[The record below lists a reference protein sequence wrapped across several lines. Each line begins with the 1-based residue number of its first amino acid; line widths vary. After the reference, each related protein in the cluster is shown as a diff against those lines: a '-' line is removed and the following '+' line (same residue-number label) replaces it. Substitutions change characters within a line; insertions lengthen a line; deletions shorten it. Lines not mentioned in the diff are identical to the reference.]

1 MSNIVVANK
10 YKLLTRRDGKYDP
23 TGTKEMTQSGKVLKR
38 SYVDERNL
46 HDNNEW
52 YEIDEEATKDLLKQR
67 EISLQ
72 ENELKRKKESL
83 GQADLIDV
91 MAQMANTLKETRKTV
106 KEEITDELDE
116 LGVEYDKRSSVKSLK
131 ELLNKNK

>member
-52 YEIDEEATKDLLKQR
+52 YQIDEEATKDLLKQR

>member
-52 YEIDEEATKDLLKQR
+52 YQIDEEATKDLLKQR

-116 LGVEYDKRSSVKSLK
+116 LGVEYDKRSSVKSFK
-131 ELLNKNK
+131 RVVK

>member
-23 TGTKEMTQSGKVLKR
+23 TGTKEMTQLGKVLKR

-52 YEIDEEATKDLLKQR
+52 YKIDEEATKDLLKQR

-91 MAQMANTLKETRKTV
+91 MAQMANTLKETKKTV

>member
-91 MAQMANTLKETRKTV
+91 MAQMANTLKETKKTV

>member
-23 TGTKEMTQSGKVLKR
+23 TGTKEMTQLGKVLKR
-38 SYVDERNL
+38 SYIDERNL

-91 MAQMANTLKETRKTV
+91 MSQMANTLKETRKTV

>member
-10 YKLLTRRDGKYDP
+10 YKLLTRRHGKYDP
-23 TGTKEMTQSGKVLKR
+23 TGTKEMTQLGKVLKR

-52 YEIDEEATKDLLKQR
+52 YQIDEEATKDLLKQR

-91 MAQMANTLKETRKTV
+91 MSQMANTLKETRKTV

>member
-10 YKLLTRRDGKYDP
+10 YKLLTRRDGKYDQ

>member
-10 YKLLTRRDGKYDP
+10 YRLLTRRDGKYDP

-38 SYVDERNL
+38 SYIEQRNL
-46 HDNNEW
+46 QDNNEW
-52 YEIDEEATKDLLKQR
+52 YQIDEEATKEIIRQR
-67 EISLQ
+67 EISLK
-72 ENELKRKKESL
+72 ENEAKRKKESL

-91 MAQMANTLKETRKTV
+91 MAQMANTLKQTRKTV

-116 LGVEYDKRSSVKSLK
+116 LGVDYDKRSSVKSLK

>member
-23 TGTKEMTQSGKVLKR
+23 TGTKEMTQLGKVLKR
-38 SYVDERNL
+38 SYIDERNL

>member
-91 MAQMANTLKETRKTV
+91 MAQMANTLKETKKTV

-116 LGVEYDKRSSVKSLK
+116 LGVEYDKRSTVKSLK

>member
-23 TGTKEMTQSGKVLKR
+23 TGTKEMTQLGKVLKR

>member
-38 SYVDERNL
+38 SYVEERNF

-52 YEIDEEATKDLLKQR
+52 YEIDEEATKELSKQR
-67 EISLQ
+67 EISLK
-72 ENELKRKKESL
+72 ENESKRKKESL

-91 MAQMANTLKETRKTV
+91 MAEMASTLRQTRKTV

-116 LGVEYDKRSSVKSLK
+116 LGVKYDKRSSVKSLK

>member
-116 LGVEYDKRSSVKSLK
+116 LGVEYDKRSTVKSLK

>member
-23 TGTKEMTQSGKVLKR
+23 TGTKEMTQLGKVLKR

-116 LGVEYDKRSSVKSLK
+116 LGVEYDKRLSVKSLK

>member
-23 TGTKEMTQSGKVLKR
+23 TGTKEMTQSGKGLKR

>member
-72 ENELKRKKESL
+72 ENELK
-83 GQADLIDV
+83 
-91 MAQMANTLKETRKTV
+91 AQKR
-106 KEEITDELDE
+106 II
-116 LGVEYDKRSSVKSLK
+116 RSS
-131 ELLNKNK
+131 

>member
-23 TGTKEMTQSGKVLKR
+23 TGTKEMTQLGKVLKR

-91 MAQMANTLKETRKTV
+91 MSQMANTLKETRKTV